1 MIPKSHSVFLLASL
15 LFLTACNQSIAPDQL
30 STGMDTP
37 LPSTTAVTRTQATP
51 TFFKPGAV
59 TPDDEG
65 EVYAEVGIHFYLVVG
80 QTAVVSPEQLAITL
94 KAITEDSR
102 CPTNVQCIH
111 AGWVTVEVSVQ
122 KDGESIGD
130 FELTLGAALESQS
143 PEASFEGLVIRLLE
157 VNPYPQDPGAI
168 EQGDYVVRLVVEVGE

>member
-1 MIPKSHSVFLLASL
+1 MILKSRSVFLLASL
-15 LFLTACNQSIAPDQL
+15 LLLSACNQGTVPDQL
-30 STGMDTP
+30 PTGLDTP
-37 LPSTTAVTRTQATP
+37 LPSTTAAPRTQPTP

-59 TPDDEG
+59 TPDREG
-65 EVYAEVGIHFYLVVG
+65 EVYTEVGEHFYLVVG
-80 QTAVVSPEQLAITL
+80 QTAVVSLEKLTITL

-102 CPTNVQCIH
+102 CPKNVQCFH

-168 EQGDYVVRLVVEVGE
+168 EQGDYVVRLVVE

>member
-1 MIPKSHSVFLLASL
+1 MIPKSRLVFLLASL
-15 LFLTACNQSIAPDQL
+15 LFLTACNQGTVPDQL
-30 STGMDTP
+30 PTGTDTP
-37 LPSTTAVTRTQATP
+37 LPSTPTVPPTQPTP

-65 EVYAEVGIHFYLVVG
+65 EVYAEVGKHFYLVVG

-102 CPTNVQCIH
+102 CPKNVQCFH

-168 EQGDYVVRLVVEVGE
+168 EQGDYVVRLVVE

>member
-1 MIPKSHSVFLLASL
+1 MMIPKSHSVFLLASL
-15 LFLTACNQSIAPDQL
+15 WFLTACNQGSVPDQQP
-30 STGMDTP
+30 TGIYTP
-37 LPSTTAVTRTQATP
+37 LPSTTATPRTQPTP

-65 EVYAEVGIHFYLVVG
+65 EVFTEVGEHFYLVVG
-80 QTAVVSPEQLAITL
+80 QTAVVSAEQVTITL

-122 KDGESIGD
+122 KDGESSGD

-168 EQGDYVVRLVVEVGE
+168 EQGDYVVRLVGE